1 MAVPGKV
8 QTRSL
13 PWISAFQDA
22 QTRKLLPEERSAV
35 ENYLDNLSQI
45 QQVPGPTGASAAPIS
60 LTLNAESNS
69 VVILTHSITRYGITT
84 DDPNKW
90 RYYLDSVEVHLPPFW
105 EQYINDENNVELI
118 LTDTLPLVISLNGH
132 TLQEYMQESRGY
144 ALQNTASTQ
153 ASIRG
158 EESEQIELLNI
169 RQETHEEYALS
180 RPAGLREA
188 LLIVAS
194 FLLFFFCL
202 ITPDVFVP
210 WMIGGA
216 ILLLAA
222 GLWGLLRRRRK
233 ARCGKFTVCGERPA
247 AGDCLGRI
255 IRSRLTIFRWASSTL
270 FTLPTGNPTLRRIL
284 GNKRILIFTL
294 IAMSPARAGFYPCM
308 MK

>member
-1 MAVPGKV
+1 MSTILIFIAALLACSLLAIWRFRVKSRRG
-8 QTRSL
+8 SL
-13 PWISAFQDA
+13 PWFSAFQDA

-222 GLWGLLRRRRK
+222 GLWGFCAAVEKRAAEIHCLR
-233 ARCGKFTVCGERPA
+233 ERPA

-255 IRSRLTIFRWASSTL
+255 IRSRLTIFPGHHRPYLPCPLATLHYAGSWATN
-270 FTLPTGNPTLRRIL
+270 G
-284 GNKRILIFTL
+284 
-294 IAMSPARAGFYPCM
+294 Y
-308 MK
+308 